1 MKPKKWLKQ
10 AAFIL
15 FDKKKNKHTFN
26 IRAIDRRVLN

>member
-15 FDKKKNKHTFN
+15 FDKKKKQTNTHLTYEQ
-26 IRAIDRRVLN
+26 LTGGC

>member
-15 FDKKKNKHTFN
+15 FDKKKKKKNKHTFN
-26 IRAIDRRVLN
+26 I